1 MHTRILMT
9 LSAAFMAALGIAA
22 TFLPQEI
29 AARYGAAPTAVPA
42 TLLIQIAG
50 ALYLAFAILNW
61 TVRHSPIGGIY
72 NRPVALANVVHF
84 TVAAITLLKAALSHS
99 ATNQFWRSPEIITLT
114 VFNCLFAIWFGLV
127 FITHPI
133 QK

>member
-1 MHTRILMT
+1 MHTKILMT

-29 AARYGAAPTAVPA
+29 ASRFGAATASVPA

-50 ALYLAFAILNW
+50 ALYLAFALLNW
-61 TVRHSPIGGIY
+61 TVRNSPIGGIY

-84 TVAAITLLKAALSHS
+84 AIAAITLLKATLSYSGSAALNHS
-99 ATNQFWRSPEIITLT
+99 PALIIST
-114 VFNCLFAIWFGLV
+114 VLYCAFAIWFGLV
-127 FITHPI
+127 LTTHPI

>member
-1 MHTRILMT
+1 MHTKILMT
-9 LSAAFMAALGIAA
+9 LSAAFLAALGIAA

-29 AARYGAAPTAVPA
+29 AARYGAPAVSVPA

-61 TVRHSPIGGIY
+61 TVRNSPIGGIY

-84 TVAAITLLKAALSHS
+84 TIAAITLLKAALAHS
-99 ATNQFWRSPEIITLT
+99 AANPFSRSPEIISVT
-114 VFNCLFAIWFGLV
+114 VFYCAFAIWFGLV